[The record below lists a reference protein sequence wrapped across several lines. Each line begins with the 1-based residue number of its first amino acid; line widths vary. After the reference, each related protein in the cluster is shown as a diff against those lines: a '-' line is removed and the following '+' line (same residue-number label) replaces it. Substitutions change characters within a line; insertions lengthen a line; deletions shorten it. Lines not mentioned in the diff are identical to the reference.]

1 MNVTLRQMRAFVE
14 VVRSGGFT
22 AAAPKLHLTQSATSL
37 LVRELETQLGLQLVD
52 RTTRQIAV
60 TDAGSE
66 FLRSAERILADVDQA
81 IASTQDLMLRRRGR
95 VTIATTPLL
104 ASTFVPSVIAEF
116 QQLYPGITVHMA
128 DLPTEQIIR
137 HVQAGDADVG
147 LGVFHSIDSELEA
160 LPMLK
165 HRLGAMVPS
174 AWPLAKRRSELSWA
188 DLAEQPMIALSHGSG
203 FRALIDPLLHQAGIA
218 VQPRFEVAQI
228 GSAVG
233 LAEAGLGIAVVPAYV
248 GQLLKSSR
256 VRFRVLHKPVVYRQI
271 ELIVRAGRSLSPGAA
286 AFKDC
291 LSAHCGRL
299 QE

>member
-60 TDAGSE
+60 TDAGNE

-81 IASTQDLMLRRRGR
+81 IASTQDLMQRRRGR
-95 VTIATTPLL
+95 VIIATTPLL
-104 ASTFVPSVIAEF
+104 AATFVPGVIAEF
-116 QQLYPGITVHMA
+116 QQLYPGIVVHMA
-128 DLPTEQIIR
+128 DLSTEQIIR
-137 HVQAGDADVG
+137 HVQAGDADFG
-147 LGVFHSIDSELEA
+147 LGVFASIDSELEH
-160 LPMLK
+160 LPMLQ

-174 AWPLAKRRSELSWA
+174 DWPLAKRRSELSWS
-188 DLAEQPMIALSHGSG
+188 DLADQPMIAMSHGSG
-203 FRALIDPLLHQAGIA
+203 FRALIDPVLHQAGIS
-218 VQPRFEVAQI
+218 VSPRFEVGHI

-256 VRFRVLHKPVVYRQI
+256 VRFRVLHKPVVQRQI

-291 LSAHCGRL
+291 LAAHCGRL